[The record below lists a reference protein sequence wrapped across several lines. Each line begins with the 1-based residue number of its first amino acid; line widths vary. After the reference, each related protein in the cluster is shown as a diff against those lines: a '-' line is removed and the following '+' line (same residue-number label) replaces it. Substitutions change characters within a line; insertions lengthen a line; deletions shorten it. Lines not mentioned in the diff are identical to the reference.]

1 VEKQTTEQFEGW
13 CIVEIMGHQTFAGY
27 VTERA
32 IAGAGMLQIDVPQVD
47 EKHPAFTK
55 LFSPSSIYGITP
67 TTEQHAREAAAQIR
81 VRPVT
86 LYILPEPKSQRVA
99 MIADREQEEIDM
111 DAADDEGVDYGDNDG
126 DNEEDEIGF

>member
-1 VEKQTTEQFEGW
+1 METQASEKFEGW
-13 CIVEIMGHQTFAGY
+13 CICEIMGHQTFAGY
-27 VTERA
+27 VSERA

-47 EKHPAFTK
+47 DKHPAFTK

-86 LYILPEPKSQRVA
+86 LYILPDAKRLEARVEP
-99 MIADREQEEIDM
+99 E
-111 DAADDEGVDYGDNDG
+111 DAFGDDLRNDDDEDD
-126 DNEEDEIGF
+126 DEIGF